1 MTNSPDQQPS
11 EPGSRPTEVM
21 RTVDLARIA
30 LFAAIIAVL
39 GLVPAIPIPFLPVPI
54 TAQTLGVMLA
64 GAVLGGWRGA
74 LAVLVFLALVAI
86 GMPLLPGG
94 RGGIAVFMGPTA
106 GFLLAW
112 PIGAF
117 VIGWLMERYGRE
129 GAFVPAFL
137 ASIVGGIVVIYAGG
151 IAWLAVVAGVPLWTA
166 TTGSLAFIPGDLI
179 KAVAAASVATSVHRV
194 YPALGRT
201 GG

>member
-1 MTNSPDQQPS
+1 MTQSPEQHPP
-11 EPGSRPTEVM
+11 EPDHRPAEVAQM
-21 RTVDLARIA
+21 FDLVRIA

-64 GAVLGGWRGA
+64 GAVLGSWRGA

-106 GFLLAW
+106 GFLFAW

-117 VIGWLMERYGRE
+117 VIGWLMERYGRD
-129 GAFVPAFL
+129 GAFIPAFL
-137 ASIVGGIVVIYAGG
+137 SSIAGGIVVIYVGG
-151 IAWLAVVAGVPLWTA
+151 IAWLALVAGVPLWTA
-166 TTGSLAFIPGDLI
+166 ATGSMAFVPGDLI

-194 YPALGRT
+194 YPALRRT

>member
-1 MTNSPDQQPS
+1 MNSPDQQPHG
-11 EPGSRPTEVM
+11 PGSRPEEVA
-21 RTVDLARIA
+21 RTLDLVHLA

-64 GAVLGGWRGA
+64 GAVLGSWRGM
-74 LAVLVFLALVAI
+74 LAVIVFLALVAI

-94 RGGIAVFMGPTA
+94 RGGLVVFMGPTA

-117 VIGWLMERYGRE
+117 VIGWLMQRYGRQS
-129 GAFVPAFL
+129 AFVPAFL
-137 ASIVGGIVVIYAGG
+137 ASIVGGVLVIYAGG
-151 IAWLAVVAGVPLWTA
+151 IAWLALVADVPLWAA
-166 TTGSLAFIPGDLI
+166 TTGSLAFVPGDLI
-179 KAVAAASVATSVHRV
+179 KAAAAASVATSVHRV
-194 YPALGRT
+194 YPALGRA

>member
-1 MTNSPDQQPS
+1 MTNSPDPQPP
-11 EPGSRPTEVM
+11 ENGSRPEEVM
-21 RTVDLARIA
+21 RTLDLVHIA

-64 GAVLGGWRGA
+64 GAVLGSWRGM

-94 RGGIAVFMGPTA
+94 RGGLSVFMGPTA

-112 PIGAF
+112 PVGAF

-137 ASIVGGIVVIYAGG
+137 ASIAGGIVVIYAGG
-151 IAWLAVVAGVPLWTA
+151 IAWLAIVAGVPLWTA
-166 TTGSLAFIPGDLI
+166 TTGSLAFVPGDLI
-179 KAVAAASVATSVHRV
+179 KAVAAASVATSVRRV
-194 YPALGRT
+194 YPALGRID
-201 GG
+201 G

>member
-1 MTNSPDQQPS
+1 
-11 EPGSRPTEVM
+11 M
-21 RTVDLARIA
+21 RTLDLARIA

-64 GAVLGGWRGA
+64 GAVLGSWRGM
-74 LAVLVFLALVAI
+74 LAVLVFLALVTM

-94 RGGIAVFMGPTA
+94 RGGLAVFMGPTA

-112 PIGAF
+112 PVGAF
-117 VIGWLMERYGRE
+117 VIGWLMERFGRE
-129 GAFVPAFL
+129 GAFLPAFL

-151 IAWLAVVAGVPLWTA
+151 IAWLVIVYETPFWAA
-166 TTGSLAFIPGDLI
+166 TTGALAFVPGDLI
-179 KAVAAASVATSVHRV
+179 KAVAAATVASSVHRV
-194 YPALGRT
+194 YPALGRA

>member
-1 MTNSPDQQPS
+1 MANSPDQQPP
-11 EPGSRPTEVM
+11 ETGSRPEEVM
-21 RTVDLARIA
+21 RTLDLARIA

-64 GAVLGGWRGA
+64 GAVLGSWRGM
-74 LAVLVFLALVAI
+74 LAVLVFLALVAM

-94 RGGIAVFMGPTA
+94 RGGLAVFMGPTA
-106 GFLLAW
+106 GFLFAW
-112 PIGAF
+112 PLGAF
-117 VIGWLMERYGRE
+117 VIGWLMEHYGRE
-129 GAFVPAFL
+129 GAFMSAFL

-151 IAWLAVVAGVPLWTA
+151 IAWLAIVYETPLWAA
-166 TTGSLAFIPGDLI
+166 TTGVLAFVPGDLI
-179 KAVAAASVATSVHRV
+179 KAVAAASVASSVHRV
-194 YPALGRT
+194 YPALGRA